1 MKAERTIW
9 KNLHQ
14 ILLAALLL
22 SIPATSW
29 SKSAKKTKPAKP
41 EKAVKPAKHAPSK
54 HNTPTEAYR
63 WKEASRAAHK
73 WAPRAGLQVVHL
85 NDRLYLMGGR
95 TPIDPAVLPIP
106 GASIIW
112 GDVWESRNQGNSW
125 KRILSSFEPGH
136 WPARAYYEA
145 VTMGPYMYVLGG
157 QNFYAFEVPGP
168 EGPILVSGSDFF
180 NDVWRSTDGINWEA
194 TTTNAGWEARAG
206 LSAVVFKDEIYVMGG
221 SQNDDDAI
229 VGTNGPARIYFND
242 VWKSADGVDW
252 TEVTGDAPWTNRAGA
267 RLVVKDDY
275 MYLLGG
281 EDGFIRVPP
290 PYFNDVWRTSDG
302 ENWELVVEEAPWTAR
317 PGHMCVVMNDLI
329 YLFGGFGLT
338 PAPPFGPPYDLTVPG
353 NPMDV
358 WASPDGLNW
367 TLVDEAPWNADSPAD
382 VKYDFDAL
390 LLPLKGGK
398 QAIMTFGGDRETF
411 DFSDPLNY
419 LNVDN
424 DVWTFAPSPPRKR
437 RR

>member
-1 MKAERTIW
+1 MTAKEFFRATIPG
-9 KNLHQ
+9 
-14 ILLAALLL
+14 ILLAPLLMTL
-22 SIPATSW
+22 PAAGRSTSAD
-29 SKSAKKTKPAKP
+29 SG
-41 EKAVKPAKHAPSK
+41 
-54 HNTPTEAYR
+54 EAYR
-63 WKEASRAAHK
+63 WKEANRAAHQ
-73 WAPRAGLQVVHL
+73 WAPRAGLQVIHL

-106 GASIIW
+106 GASMIW

-125 KRILSSFEPGH
+125 KRILATFEPGH
-136 WPARAYYEA
+136 WPGRAYFEA
-145 VTMGPYMYVLGG
+145 VSMGPYMYVLGG

-168 EGPILVSGSDFF
+168 DGPILVSGSDFF
-180 NDVWRSTDGINWEA
+180 NDVWRSSDGITWEQTA
-194 TTTNAGWEARAG
+194 ADAGWEPRAG
-206 LSAVVFKDEIYVMGG
+206 LSAVVFNEEIYVMGG

-229 VGTNGPARIYFND
+229 VGTNGPVRIYFND
-242 VWKSADGVDW
+242 VWKSADGFTWENV
-252 TEVTGDAPWTNRAGA
+252 TEDAPWPKRAGA
-267 RLVVKDDY
+267 RLVVKDGY
-275 MYLLGG
+275 MYLIGG

-302 ENWELVVEEAPWTAR
+302 ENWEPVTLNAPWSAR
-317 PGHMCVVMNDLI
+317 PGHMCVVMDDLI

-338 PAPPFGPPYDLTVPG
+338 PAPPPPPFGPPYDLTVPG

-367 TLVDEAPWNADSPAD
+367 TLVDDAPWNAASPAD

-398 QAIMTFGGDRETF
+398 QAIFTFGGDRETF
-411 DFSDPLNY
+411 NFADPLNY

-424 DVWTFAPSPPRKR
+424 DVWSFAPAPPDGRGKAKHGPRRGRRK
-437 RR
+437 